1 MTLALRRSGQTS
13 LPAGPSGFLVS
24 FFHYLRDPYGAL
36 GAIARRYGDPFLF
49 PIPGTPGTVVCCD
62 PEGVKA
68 VFGSDPEHFVSFQTE
83 ATKKILGRN
92 SLFFMSGPP
101 HRAARKVLGAPFQ
114 SSRTRSWGPLV
125 LEVARRRVAG
135 VPLGR
140 PVNMQ
145 ATAQWITLEMIV
157 RAIFGVADDARA
169 TAFHDAVSLGFDS
182 VGPAV
187 LFFGPLRHEFFGFGP
202 WARVMEMVRRLNRLI
217 DDEAAQRRCEGRTG
231 DDVLSLLLSARYDD
245 GTAMSDEDVRDKLYD
260 LLIAGYETTA
270 VASAWCV
277 YEVLR
282 HPAVHERLL
291 DELLPL
297 GDPPDPDALVRL
309 PWLDAICSEGLRLH
323 PNFTLLTR
331 QVARPLRVKQYEV
344 PPGMG
349 VSVAL
354 APVHHSAAVYEEP
367 LVFRPE
373 RFLGRTYS
381 PFEYMPFGGGAQR
394 CLGATF
400 GLLQMKSIL
409 SALFGTFEVELAKP
423 GPIAPSVRAATVE
436 PKGGVEIVLR
446 RRRAG

>member
-1 MTLALRRSGQTS
+1 MALALRSTEPRR
-13 LPAGPSGFLVS
+13 LPAGPSGFVGAFLS
-24 FFHYLRDPYGAL
+24 YLRDPYGAL
-36 GAIARRYGDPFLF
+36 AAVARRHGDPFLL
-49 PIPGTPGTVVCCD
+49 PIPGTDGTVVCCD

-68 VFGSDPEHFVSFQTE
+68 VFGADPDQFVAFQTE

-92 SLFFMSGPP
+92 SLFFMSGPR
-101 HRAARKVLGAPFQ
+101 HRAARKVLAVPFTA
-114 SSRTRSWGPLV
+114 SRMRSWGPLV
-125 LEVARRRVAG
+125 ADVARRRVAG
-135 VPLGR
+135 APLGR

-145 ATAQWITLEMIV
+145 SMAQWITLEMIV

-217 DDEAAQRRCEGRTG
+217 DDEVAQRRQEGRRG
-231 DDVLSLLLSARYDD
+231 DDVLSLLLAARYDD
-245 GTAMSDEDVRDKLYD
+245 GEPMSFEDVRDKLYD

-277 YEVLR
+277 YEILH
-282 HPAVHERLL
+282 HPDVKRRLL
-291 DELLPL
+291 DELSPL
-297 GDPPDPDALVRL
+297 GDPPDPEALIRL
-309 PWLDAICSEGLRLH
+309 PWLDAICNESLRLH

-331 QVARPLRVKQYEV
+331 QVARPLRVKEYEV

-367 LVFRPE
+367 LAFRPE

-381 PFEYMPFGGGAQR
+381 PFEYLPFGGGAQR
-394 CLGATF
+394 CLGASF
-400 GLLQMKSIL
+400 GLLQMKTIV
-409 SALFGTFEVELAKP
+409 SALFSSFEVELARP
-423 GPIAPSVRAATVE
+423 GPIPPSVRAATVE
-436 PKGGVEIVLR
+436 PKGGVDIVLR
-446 RRRAG
+446 ARR